1 MRPSNLTNFHETWYE
16 HSVLGGHPNSV
27 PLNLLQQPVATAIL
41 NMGTCGAGTELAK
54 FTFSFRNDVPQQ
66 TLQKC
71 VTFIETMFVT
81 TIMEGLVYRDD
92 GRSIFL

>member
-1 MRPSNLTNFHETWYE
+1 
-16 HSVLGGHPNSV
+16 
-27 PLNLLQQPVATAIL
+27 
-41 NMGTCGAGTELAK
+41 MGTCGAGTELAK